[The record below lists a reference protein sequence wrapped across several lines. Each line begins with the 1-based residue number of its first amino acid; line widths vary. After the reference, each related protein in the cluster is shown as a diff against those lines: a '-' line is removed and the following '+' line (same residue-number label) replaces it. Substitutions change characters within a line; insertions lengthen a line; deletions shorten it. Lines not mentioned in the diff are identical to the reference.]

1 MRIEASQVHI
11 QNQTLHRLTLNPE
24 TTVRGGLIF
33 FHGQGDFI
41 DRYPSILKGFVD
53 AGYRCILTDMPGHG
67 RSQGRRGVVPG
78 LSFADELLH
87 DSLSSLEGEIIIAGH
102 SMGGLMAL
110 RFLFRN
116 HNLFKAAWISSPLL
130 NPMLQAKL
138 WMKIALPLAAQLFPS
153 ATISTGVSSSDC
165 SSKIDR
171 GETEKEL
178 ALFHSRISISWGR
191 DLCNAAEEVREQFT
205 NVALETPI
213 LFTQGDS
220 DSICP
225 IKILEE
231 KLKIL
236 SSSQISFKKIKEA
249 LHEPFCGSTREDFLM
264 HLNSWIDHKL
274 G

>member
-24 TTVRGGLIF
+24 AMIRGGLIF

-41 DRYPSILKGFVD
+41 DRYPPILRSFVD

-67 RSQGRRGVVPG
+67 RSQGKRGIVPG

-116 HNLFKAAWISSPLL
+116 NNLFKAAWISSPLL
-130 NPMLQAKL
+130 NPMLQAKP
-138 WMKIALPLAAQLFPS
+138 WMKIALPLAAKLFPS

-165 SSKIDR
+165 SHKIDR
-171 GETEKEL
+171 GETEKDL
-178 ALFHSRISISWGR
+178 ALFHSRISIGWGR
-191 DLCNAAEEVREQFT
+191 DLRDAAKEVREQFT
-205 NVALETPI
+205 NMAFEKPI

-225 IKILEE
+225 VKILEDH
-231 KLKIL
+231 LKAL
-236 SSSQISFKKIKEA
+236 SSTQISFKKIKEA
-249 LHEPFCGSTREDFLM
+249 RHEPFCGSTREDFLM
-264 HLNSWIDHKL
+264 HLNCWIDHKL

>member
-1 MRIEASQVHI
+1 MRIEASTVHI
-11 QNQTLHRLTLNPE
+11 QNQNLHRLTLNPE
-24 TTVRGGLIF
+24 VTVRGGLIF

-41 DRYPSILKGFVD
+41 DRYPPILKGFVD

-110 RFLFRN
+110 RFLL
-116 HNLFKAAWISSPLL
+116 HNLNLFEAAWISSPLL
-130 NPMLQAKL
+130 NPMLQAKP
-138 WMKIALPLAAQLFPS
+138 WMKITLPLAAQLFPS
-153 ATISTGVSSSDC
+153 ATVSTGVRSSDC
-165 SSKIDR
+165 SHKIER
-171 GETEKEL
+171 GETEKTQ
-178 ALFHSRISISWGR
+178 ALFHSRISIGWGR
-191 DLCNAAEEVREQFT
+191 DLLHAAEEVCEKFT
-205 NVALETPI
+205 NMAFEKPI

-225 IKILEE
+225 IQILEDQ
-231 KLKIL
+231 LKTL
-236 SSSQISFKKIKEA
+236 SSNQISFQKIKEA
-249 LHEPFCGSTREDFLM
+249 RHEPFCGSTREDFLRY
-264 HLNSWIDHKL
+264 LNHWITHKL